1 MRAADLLQ
9 KVLER
14 NAEGELP
21 VPSYDNMHT
30 PDNHVGKKNMKT
42 VKNPEKGLD
51 TKRDEHPTAEVGTP
65 GKESRSM
72 EGPGTTPKKM
82 SEEQINELDVSA
94 NALVT
99 SLRLRYDGANERLLV
114 NHPSGPSRG
123 KSFYLPITRFKLENA
138 LKNPGYLASP
148 LSFYTDALKQSQGG
162 PARQMQTD
170 VGEDVGDSA
179 NAESST
185 PTGGNGGRRR
195 HAYLLAAEEMIDDD
209 EELIYDV
216 AISHGQKVGNVKRM
230 KWFKDAV
237 ADWLEKEEYPVSES
251 IKIKEND
258 EEPTLAI
265 WWNGGH
271 GWEEVDTAKDKKE
284 ANYLIGEYR
293 MAYGGGQFKTKRI
306 KKAAIEASGEP
317 ANPSVSKMSP
327 SHSATVRTK
336 QPDEPK
342 NKGEPGKIK
351 KKEKRASADGRMDA
365 NPVSV
370 ADYKGGSNEHK
381 SMKKMHEALSDLEDF
396 VGRKLDIN
404 LGSKK
409 KLSEADDPL
418 EVFLHNYIGTALW
431 ASNDDAGEPMDAKYD
446 TEDFATETLNKMKQ
460 DSTQFLKA
468 AGPLLAQAKQH
479 GYSIERAAHD
489 FWLTRNHHG
498 VGFWGRVELEED
510 NLGDQLTK
518 IAEKFGEAD
527 LYVGDDGRVYQFSG

>member
-14 NAEGELP
+14 KADGELP

-99 SLRLRYDGANERLLV
+99 SLNLRYDGANERLLV

-179 NAESST
+179 NADSST

-216 AISHGQKVGNVKRM
+216 AISHGQKVGNVKGM

-237 ADWLEKEEYPVSES
+237 ADWLEKEEYPVAMES

-258 EEPTLAI
+258 EEPTLEI

-306 KKAAIEASGEP
+306 KKAANEAAGEP
-317 ANPSVSKMSP
+317 ANPTVSKMSP

-336 QPDEPK
+336 QPDEPT

-370 ADYKGGSNEHK
+370 VDFKGGSNEHK

-409 KLSEADDPL
+409 KLSENDDNL
-418 EVFLHNYIGTALW
+418 LRSYVGTALW
-431 ASNDDAGEPMDAKYD
+431 SSNDDNGEPMDD
-446 TEDFATETLNKMKQ
+446 RFSIDDFAPETLQKMNQ
-460 DSTQFLKA
+460 DIAKFLQVA
-468 AGPLLAQAKQH
+468 EPLLAQAE
-479 GYSIERAAHD
+479 ERRYNLDRAMHD
-489 FWLTRNHHG
+489 FWLTRNGHG
-498 VGFWGRVELEED
+498 VGFWDRTELEEGG
-510 NLGDQLTK
+510 LGDKLTK
-518 IAEKFGEAD
+518 ISQKFGEAS
-527 LYVGDDGRVYQFSG
+527 LYVGDNNKIYQFSG